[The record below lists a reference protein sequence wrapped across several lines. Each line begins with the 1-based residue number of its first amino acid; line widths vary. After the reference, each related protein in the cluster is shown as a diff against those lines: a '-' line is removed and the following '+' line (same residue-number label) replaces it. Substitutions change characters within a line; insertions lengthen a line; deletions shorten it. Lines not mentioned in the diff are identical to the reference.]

1 MKNIKLILIFIA
13 AVTFTGCSEDYLVA
27 EPTEVVS
34 SDQIGTIVD
43 LKPDALNSLLSGI
56 YTTMYTAG
64 SGTTDHDDFGQK
76 GYDIYTDMLCSDMV
90 LAGLNYGWY
99 SRMVD
104 YQATVDFNISN
115 YKPWRYYYR
124 IVLSSNQI
132 IALR

>member
-1 MKNIKLILIFIA
+1 MKNINIIFIA

-64 SGTTDHDDFGQK
+64 SGGTTDHDDFGQK
-76 GYDIYTDMLCSDMV
+76 DMTFIQTCCV
-90 LAGLNYGWY
+90 
-99 SRMVD
+99 
-104 YQATVDFNISN
+104 
-115 YKPWRYYYR
+115 
-124 IVLSSNQI
+124 QI
-132 IALR
+132 WC

>member
-1 MKNIKLILIFIA
+1 VKIILLL
-13 AVTFTGCSEDYLVA
+13 SQL
-27 EPTEVVS
+27 VS
-34 SDQIGTIVD
+34 SDLGTIVD

-64 SGTTDHDDFGQK
+64 SGGTTDHDDFDKK

-104 YQATVDFNISN
+104 YQATVDFTNISN
-115 YKPWRYYYR
+115 
-124 IVLSSNQI
+124 
-132 IALR
+132 